1 LVKKRK
7 STGGRRIKNKSITRP
22 RRMPTLST
30 RPKDYLT
37 AEVALRPMSRDFKV
51 LEGNEWVVSKNV
63 RNYLPSVD
71 NVGATIKRLKD
82 HGFQILELGTASI
95 TVGGNVGLFEKHCNV
110 QLKSKKR
117 EIFNTAISKRKVS
130 FFAAPQDQRIL
141 PVPENIR
148 DLAEGIVIPEQ
159 PIFFT
164 SAFPPHPTPTYFS
177 LHPAADVPMLLQA
190 NRLHAEGILGR
201 GTKLG
206 MVDTGFFYAHPYY
219 ASQGYNTT
227 TIGVPIPGMTSN
239 TDEYGHGTGI
249 ASNALGVA
257 PGVNFLSV
265 KMDPNPT
272 LAFKLAVRQR
282 PNIITNSW
290 GYDIDDSSVLPPEL
304 IPLEIEIANAVA
316 NGITVLFA
324 AGNHGMKAW
333 PASMSEV
340 IAVGGGYIDENLNLQ
355 ASSYASSFDSTIY
368 PGRHV
373 PDVCG
378 LVGLA
383 PKGVYITMPTMPNST
398 VDSEFSG
405 GSFPNGDQTL
415 GNDGWLCASGTSSAT
430 PMVAGVIALLLEKKP
445 SLKPDEIKQILEG
458 TTQDITAGVS
468 SMGDAADTGWD
479 AATGYGLV
487 DAYKAWR
494 SIP

>member
-1 LVKKRK
+1 
-7 STGGRRIKNKSITRP
+7 
-22 RRMPTLST
+22 
-30 RPKDYLT
+30 
-37 AEVALRPMSRDFKV
+37 
-51 LEGNEWVVSKNV
+51 
-63 RNYLPSVD
+63 
-71 NVGATIKRLKD
+71 
-82 HGFQILELGTASI
+82 
-95 TVGGNVGLFEKHCNV
+95 
-110 QLKSKKR
+110 
-117 EIFNTAISKRKVS
+117 
-130 FFAAPQDQRIL
+130 
-141 PVPENIR
+141 
-148 DLAEGIVIPEQ
+148 
-159 PIFFT
+159 
-164 SAFPPHPTPTYFS
+164 
-177 LHPAADVPMLLQA
+177 
-190 NRLHAEGILGR
+190 
-201 GTKLG
+201 
-206 MVDTGFFYAHPYY
+206 
-219 ASQGYNTT
+219 
-227 TIGVPIPGMTSN
+227 MTSN

-304 IPLEIEIANAVA
+304 VPLEIEIANAVA

-398 VDSEFSG
+398 
-405 GSFPNGDQTL
+405 
-415 GNDGWLCASGTSSAT
+415 
-430 PMVAGVIALLLEKKP
+430 
-445 SLKPDEIKQILEG
+445 
-458 TTQDITAGVS
+458 
-468 SMGDAADTGWD
+468 
-479 AATGYGLV
+479 
-487 DAYKAWR
+487 
-494 SIP
+494 